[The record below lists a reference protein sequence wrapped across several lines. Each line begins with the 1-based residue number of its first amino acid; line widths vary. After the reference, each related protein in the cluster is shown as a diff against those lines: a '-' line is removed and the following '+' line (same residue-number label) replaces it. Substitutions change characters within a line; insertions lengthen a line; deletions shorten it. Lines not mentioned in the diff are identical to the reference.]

1 MSKQKKII
9 IAITIFFSILL
20 SSCQAL
26 ATSIIDGEI
35 EISQSYLEY
44 LELTDEEKENTLA
57 PRMYDIPQSK
67 QTVTNPFRLSRMLGS
82 LIQPKYSLKTTIPE
96 NMVIKNQLAT
106 GTCWAFANLASLESY
121 FALQDY
127 KNGKAPVVYDF
138 SEKHMDYATSRVFLN
153 DEINEFGFNRK
164 AGGNGVDGIPI
175 AYLTNGLGAIA
186 EEEMA
191 FDGNAD
197 LIDISGIQNK
207 NVITQVND
215 IVTFP
220 SYSVT
225 DDKTQI
231 KKQMKEHI
239 MNYGAIKTN
248 INASFNEVGALYC
261 NNSLIYPINHSVAII
276 GWDDEYPIE
285 NFHEWNRP
293 ENAGAWIAK
302 NSYGPELGDE
312 GFVYISYED
321 ANVYRY
327 LVGIF
332 NAQTEITYEN
342 IYQYDELGGYLKY
355 KKNKTNK
362 IYLATEFDK
371 KTEGKEYL
379 TQVSIK
385 TPETY
390 TCKVYVN
397 PNGTSKEMNDLQQV
411 ELKTGDT
418 VTFDA
423 GYHTIEFVNPIK
435 IGNNFVV
442 VLEIEGTQ
450 TNSITM
456 LVEANYG
463 EFYTD
468 PKYANAANHVYDTV
482 TIADGKC
489 FFASEDEVS
498 NNQWTD
504 ASKVYENSN
513 RKLPNFD
520 TTIKAFTTS
529 KVLES
534 IEIAT
539 PPTKT
544 SYVEGQDFDAAG
556 MVVKGN
562 LANGD
567 KIDITEYSIQD
578 GTSLTLEQTSVLI
591 SYNGFSA
598 TQPIEVAKNTIES
611 IVVTTAPKTI
621 EYYAGDS
628 FDATDMVVEAI
639 WKDRTTEIVTEY
651 IVRDGKNLK
660 NGQNA
665 VTIEFEGQTTT
676 QAIIIKPNPVVKLEV
691 VSNADKL
698 NYVVGQ
704 NFNAEGLRIKAIYES
719 GLEKEVAGYTI
730 KDGTNLQEG
739 QKTVTIEFEGQTI
752 TQAITVEAKTVTSI
766 TIKTMPAKTE
776 YIQYKEKLDL
786 TGGVITISYNDG
798 TEEEMS
804 MTSNEITVSNFSNE
818 EAGQKTITLTYQ
830 GKTAQLDVE
839 IKELAKPENS
849 NFDNAQGNV
858 KRIRAYYFTDTS
870 KKEYVIIDFE
880 LDNITIASENDSME
894 YYYYLS
900 SNPNEENIT
909 DWTKISQLEIADL
922 ENKEN
927 QLSFEINTL
936 DISNY
941 NELADA
947 NTIYL
952 YVKEIA
958 IKNNMKS
965 EKVTIAGS
973 LKIENMN
980 IEEYIDGE
988 KKSDVNSGTITDSTH
1003 GDKGDN
1009 TTASGRI
1016 PNAGKNKLVLVLG
1029 LIFGVMILSKLA
1041 YSKWDI

>member
-9 IAITIFFSILL
+9 IAITIFLSILL

-44 LELTDEEKENTLA
+44 LELTDEEKEKTLA

-106 GTCWAFANLASLESY
+106 GTCWAFASLASLESY

-127 KNGKAPVVYDF
+127 KNARTPVVYDF

-153 DEINEFGFNRK
+153 GEINEFGFDRN
-164 AGGNGVDGIPI
+164 AGENGVDGMPI
-175 AYLTNGLGAIA
+175 SYLTNGLGAIA
-186 EEEMA
+186 EDEMI
-191 FDGNAD
+191 FDGSTD
-197 LIDISGIQNK
+197 LIDISEIKNK

-239 MNYGAIKTN
+239 MNYGAIRAN
-248 INASFNEVGALYC
+248 INASFNAVGALYC
-261 NNSLIYPINHSVAII
+261 SNSSIYPINHSVAII
-276 GWDDEYPIE
+276 GWDDEYPVE
-285 NFHEWNRP
+285 NFNEGNRP

-302 NSYGPELGDE
+302 NSYGPEVGDE
-312 GFVYISYED
+312 GFIYISYED

-327 LVGIF
+327 LIGIL

-355 KKNKTNK
+355 KKKNTNK

-397 PNGTSKEMNDLQQV
+397 PNGTSKEMKDLQQV
-411 ELKTGDT
+411 ELKTGET

-423 GYHTIEFVNPIK
+423 GYHTIEFANPIK
-435 IGNNFVV
+435 IGEKFVV

-450 TNSITM
+450 TDLIAI
-456 LVEANYG
+456 LVEVNYG

-468 PKYANAANHVYDTV
+468 PIYANASNHVYDTV

-504 ASKVYENSN
+504 ASKVYEGTDG
-513 RKLPNFD
+513 KVPNFD

-544 SYVEGQDFDAAG
+544 SYIEGQDFDVAG
-556 MVVKGN
+556 MVIKGN

-567 KIDITEYSIQD
+567 KIDITEYLIQD
-578 GTSLTLEQTSVLI
+578 GTNLTLEQTGVTI
-591 SYNGFSA
+591 SYNGFTI
-598 TQPIEVAKNTIES
+598 TQPIEVVKNTIES

-621 EYYAGDS
+621 EYYAGES
-628 FDATDMVVEAI
+628 FDATDMIVEAI
-639 WKDRTTEIVTEY
+639 WKDGTTEIVTEY
-651 IVRDGKNLK
+651 IVRDGQNLK
-660 NGQNA
+660 NGQKT

-676 QAIIIKPNPVVKLEV
+676 QAITIKPNPVVKLEV
-691 VSNADKL
+691 VSNANKL
-698 NYVVGQ
+698 NYIVGQ
-704 NFNAEGLRIKAIYES
+704 NFNTEGLIIKATYES
-719 GLEKEVAGYTI
+719 GMEKEITAVDYTI
-730 KDGTNLQEG
+730 KDGVNLQEN
-739 QKTVTIEFEGQTI
+739 QTTVTIEFEGQMI
-752 TQAITVEAKTVTSI
+752 IQAISVVAKAVTGISI
-766 TIKTMPAKTE
+766 KSMPSKTE
-776 YIQYKEKLDL
+776 YIQYEDKLEL
-786 TGGVITISYNDG
+786 TGGVIKISYNDG
-798 TEEEMS
+798 TEEEMA
-804 MTSNEITVSNFSNE
+804 MTSNEITASEFSSE
-818 EAGQKTITLTYQ
+818 KPGTKTIHLTYQ
-830 GKTAQLDVE
+830 GKTTQFDVE
-839 IKELAKPENS
+839 IKELAKAENS
-849 NFDNAQGNV
+849 NFDNVKGNV
-858 KRIRAYYFTDTS
+858 KKIRTYYFTDTS
-870 KKEYVIIDFE
+870 KKEYTVINIE
-880 LDNITIASENDSME
+880 LDNIASATQNDNME

-909 DWTKISQLEIADL
+909 DWTKISQL
-922 ENKEN
+922 NSSKN
-927 QLSFEINTL
+927 QLAFEISSL
-936 DISNY
+936 DVSNY
-941 NELADA
+941 EELVNV

-952 YVKEIA
+952 YVKEVA
-958 IKNNMKS
+958 IRNDMKA
-965 EKVTIAGS
+965 EKIVNTGS

-980 IEEYIDGE
+980 IEEYVDG
-988 KKSDVNSGTITDSTH
+988 KKKADVNSGTITDSTH

-1009 TTASGRI
+1009 TTASEKI
-1016 PNAGKNKLVLVLG
+1016 PYAGNSMLILCLTFAIVVLCRLVYL
-1029 LIFGVMILSKLA
+1029 K
-1041 YSKWDI
+1041 YKDIEIK